1 VAATYK
7 ACGVE
12 AELKTFFDDMPLR
25 LAQATLLLCRS
36 GASTVAEAA
45 AAGRPA
51 LMVPYPFA
59 ADDHQRANAEALAA
73 AGGGWAIAQSELDV
87 DRLTLELQRLFSQPA
102 LLVRAAGA
110 ARAFATDDAASRL
123 ADLVEGKLKSDGRP
137 LKSGERAA

>member
-1 VAATYK
+1 
-7 ACGVE
+7 
-12 AELKTFFDDMPLR
+12 MPQR

-73 AGGGWAIAQSELDV
+73 AGGGWMIPQSALDA
-87 DRLTLELQRLFSQPA
+87 DRLTAELQRLFTQPA

-110 ARAFATDDAASRL
+110 ARAFAIDDAARRL
-123 ADLVEGKLKSDGRP
+123 ADLVEGRLKSDGGP
-137 LKSGERAA
+137 LTTGERAA